1 MFNQV
6 RYVLLTAQ
14 RDFLFFALAIAILAA
29 VALSMFLGSNSLS
42 EQSETSM
49 VFAAGVVRMVLVLGL
64 TIFTAFS
71 IARFFENR
79 EIELMVVRPV
89 SRASFVFSFWVG
101 FSMVALLFVL
111 FSSIILYLFSNPNLE
126 GFLYW
131 SGSLLLESMLVLAL
145 TMAAALILR
154 SAVSAVMLSL
164 GFYILSRLSGF
175 IMLIVTKPGP
185 ETIENNIFLG
195 ISAIIPR
202 LDLFAKTEWLVY
214 GISNSTEALQYF
226 VQAAV
231 FAILLLGIAIY
242 DFQRK
247 EF

>member
-6 RYVLLTAQ
+6 RYILLTAQ
-14 RDFLFFALAIAILAA
+14 RDFLFFALAIAILGAA
-29 VALSMFLGSNSLS
+29 TLSMFLGSNSLS

-49 VFAAGVVRMVLVLGL
+49 VFAAGVVRGVLVLGL

-71 IARFFENR
+71 ISRFFDNR
-79 EIELMVVRPV
+79 EIELMVVRPA
-89 SRASFVFSFWVG
+89 SRASFVFSFWIG

-111 FSSIILYLFSNPNLE
+111 FSSIVLYLFSSPNLE
-126 GFLYW
+126 GFLFW
-131 SGSLLLESMLVLAL
+131 SGSLLLETMLILAL

-164 GFYILSRLSGF
+164 GFYILSRLGGF
-175 IMLIVTKPGP
+175 IMMIVTKPGP
-185 ETIENNIFLG
+185 ETIENDIFLA

-202 LDLFAKTEWLVY
+202 LDFFAKTEWLVY
-214 GISNSTEALQYF
+214 GITDAGDIGRYMI
-226 VQAAV
+226 QAAV
-231 FAILLLGIAIY
+231 FTILLLGIAIY